1 MFKSLSDKAMG
12 RAQKR
17 LVPFLLLMFV
27 LAFLDRANI
36 GFAKNAFQMSIGLS
50 DAAFALG
57 AGIFFLGY
65 AIFEIPSNII
75 LHHVG
80 ARRWMARIMV
90 TWGLVAA
97 GFALVQ
103 NETQF
108 LILRVLLGIA
118 EAGFFP
124 GVVYYLSF
132 WFTPRRRS
140 TVMGLL
146 YLGVPVSFI
155 FGSPLSGLLLD
166 MDGCLGFHGWQW
178 MFAVEGLLAC
188 AVGVWAWFYLTD
200 KPAEAEWIP
209 ADERDALQKELDAEA
224 AVTAPVKGN
233 PLKALADFRIL
244 FLCLIYFFIQVAVYG
259 VTFYLPTQVAALL
272 GKKVGLEVGLV
283 AAIPWICAAVGNVT
297 IPRYSDT
304 SGHRGTLA
312 ALVAGLAGLGIIL
325 SSVNSPVIAIAAL
338 SIAAVGLFAASPI
351 FWTMPTRLMGGV
363 QLASAI
369 GLINSIGNLG
379 GFIAPQARVWVEQAS
394 QNPKAGLYLL
404 GGIGIGTAILFL
416 IAAAHGMG
424 GRTTPQL
431 KQHDD

>member
-1 MFKSLSDKAMG
+1 MD

-36 GFAKNAFQMSIGLS
+36 GFAKNAFQVSTGVS

-65 AIFEIPSNII
+65 AVFEIPSNII

-90 TWGLVAA
+90 SWGLVAA

-108 LILRVLLGIA
+108 LVLRVLLGIA

-132 WFTPRRRS
+132 WFTPNRRS
-140 TVMGLL
+140 TAMGLL

-166 MDGCLGFHGWQW
+166 MDGALGIHGWQW
-178 MFAVEGLLAC
+178 MFAVEGMLA
-188 AVGVWAWFYLTD
+188 AIVGVWTWFYLTD
-200 KPAEAEWIP
+200 KPSDAGWIP
-209 ADERDALQKELDAEA
+209 ADEREALQKELDAEA
-224 AVTAPVKGN
+224 ALTTPIRGN
-233 PLKALADFRIL
+233 PLKALVDSRIL
-244 FLCLIYFFIQVAVYG
+244 FLCLIYFLIQVAVYG

-283 AAIPWICAAVGNVT
+283 AAIPWVCAAVGNMT
-297 IPRYSDT
+297 IPRYSDV

-312 ALVAGLAGLGIIL
+312 ALVSGLAGLGIIV

-338 SIAAVGLFAASPI
+338 SAAAVGLFAASPI
-351 FWTMPTRLMGGV
+351 FWTMPARLMGGV

-369 GLINSIGNLG
+369 ALINSIGNLG
-379 GFIAPQARVWVEQAS
+379 GFVAPQARVWAEQTTH
-394 QNPKAGLYLL
+394 NPSAGLYLL
-404 GGIGIGTAILFL
+404 GGVGLATAALF
-416 IAAAHGMG
+416 IVAAIHGMG
-424 GRTTPQL
+424 GRSAPQ
-431 KQHDD
+431 KQKKSDGIASAKAA